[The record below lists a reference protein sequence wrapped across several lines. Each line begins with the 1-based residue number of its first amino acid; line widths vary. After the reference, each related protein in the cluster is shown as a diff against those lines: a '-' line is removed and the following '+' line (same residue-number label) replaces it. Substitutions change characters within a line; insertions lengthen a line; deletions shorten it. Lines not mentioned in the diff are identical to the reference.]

1 MNINLALNL
10 FGLNSLESVDES
22 LLKLTYIKHAKTKH
36 PDKSGS
42 HEEFVALK
50 EAYELLLG
58 VVRKKRNESL
68 PTFLHSENTTLSST
82 NYHVLKNQY
91 ETLETTR
98 SSINNLLDKMQS
110 RKKQIELA
118 GVDELKNIEREIDGN
133 VWFKLSKTF
142 LNKYPQT
149 YYDKK
154 TALRVKS
161 QNLKNSIDKQIFR
174 EIISEYSKAMDVM
187 TYNLTQID
195 SDINGYLD
203 KTDIED

>member
-1 MNINLALNL
+1 MNLNHALNL
-10 FGLNSLESVDES
+10 FGLTTLESVDES
-22 LLKLTYIKHAKTKH
+22 LLKLTYIKLAKTKH

-42 HEEFVALK
+42 HEEFVSLK
-50 EAYELLLG
+50 EAHELLLAI
-58 VVRKKRNESL
+58 VRKKRNETL
-68 PTFLHSENTTLSST
+68 PGFLHSERSSLT
-82 NYHVLKNQY
+82 AVNYNVLKNQY

-98 SSINNLLDKMQS
+98 SSINNLIDKMQT
-110 RKKQIELA
+110 RKKQIEMS
-118 GVDELKNIEREIDGN
+118 GIDELKDIEREIDGN

-174 EIISEYSKAMDVM
+174 EIISEYSKAMDMM

-195 SDINGYLD
+195 SDIHGYLD
-203 KTDIED
+203 KTDIEN

>member
-1 MNINLALNL
+1 MNLNHALNL
-10 FGLNSLESVDES
+10 FGLTTLESVDES
-22 LLKLTYIKHAKTKH
+22 LLKLTYIKLAKTKH

-42 HEEFVALK
+42 HEEFVSLK
-50 EAYELLLG
+50 EAHELLLAII
-58 VVRKKRNESL
+58 RKKRNETL
-68 PTFLHSENTTLSST
+68 PGFLHNDRTTLT
-82 NYHVLKNQY
+82 AVNYNVLKNQY

-98 SSINNLLDKMQS
+98 SSINNLIDKMQT
-110 RKKQIELA
+110 RKKQIEMS
-118 GVDELKNIEREIDGN
+118 GIDELKDIEREIDGN

-174 EIISEYSKAMDVM
+174 EIISEYSKAMDMM

-195 SDINGYLD
+195 SDIHGYLD
-203 KTDIED
+203 KTELDN

>member
-1 MNINLALNL
+1 MNLNHALNL
-10 FGLNSLESVDES
+10 FGLTTLESVDES
-22 LLKLTYIKHAKTKH
+22 LLKLTYIKLAKTKR

-42 HEEFVALK
+42 HEEFVSLK
-50 EAYELLLG
+50 EAHELLLAII
-58 VVRKKRNESL
+58 RKKRNETL
-68 PTFLHSENTTLSST
+68 PGFLHNDRTTLT
-82 NYHVLKNQY
+82 AVNYNVLKNQY

-98 SSINNLLDKMQS
+98 SSINNLIDKMQT
-110 RKKQIELA
+110 RKKQIEMS
-118 GVDELKNIEREIDGN
+118 GIDELKDIEREIDGN

-174 EIISEYSKAMDVM
+174 EIISEYSKAMDMM

-195 SDINGYLD
+195 SDIHGYLD
-203 KTDIED
+203 KTELDN